1 MATIK
6 VNSTVMRDKASG
18 FKTVSSSIK
27 TFTSEMTNEIDSLK
41 STWEGESAETLVN
54 KFKGLSDDFEEI
66 CNTINQYAEFLETA
80 AESYDKV
87 ESSVTQGAEGQKS

>member
-27 TFTSEMTNEIDSLK
+27 TFTEEMTNEIEGLK
-41 STWEGESAETLVN
+41 STWEGEAAETLVN
-54 KFKGLSDDFEEI
+54 KFKSLSDDFENI
-66 CNTINQYAEFLETA
+66 YKTINQYADFLEKA
-80 AESYDKV
+80 ADSYDKV
-87 ESSVTQGAEGQKS
+87 ESSVAQGAEGQKS

>member
-66 CNTINQYAEFLETA
+66 CNTINQYAEFLETD

-87 ESSVTQGAEGQKS
+87 EASVPQGAEGQKS

>member
-6 VNSTVMRDKASG
+6 VNSAVMREKANG
-18 FKTVSSSIK
+18 FKTVSKSIK
-27 TFTSEMTNEIDSLK
+27 TFTDEMKNEIDGLK
-41 STWEGESAETLVN
+41 STWEGESAETLIN

-66 CNTINQYAEFLETA
+66 YKTINQYADFLTQA
-80 AESYDKV
+80 ADDYDKV

>member
-87 ESSVTQGAEGQKS
+87 EASVTQGAESQKS

>member
-6 VNSTVMRDKASG
+6 VNSMVMRDKANV
-18 FKTVSSSIK
+18 FKTVSGSIK
-27 TFTSEMTNEIDSLK
+27 TFTSEMMNEIESLK

-66 CNTINQYAEFLETA
+66 CNTINQYADFLNQA
-80 AESYDKV
+80 GDSYDKV
-87 ESSVTQGAEGQKS
+87 ESSVLHSAEGQKS

>member
-18 FKTVSSSIK
+18 FKTVASSIK
-27 TFTSEMTNEIDSLK
+27 TFTSEMTNEIESLK

-66 CNTINQYAEFLETA
+66 CDTINQYAEFLETA

-87 ESSVTQGAEGQKS
+87 EASVTQGAEGQKS